1 MGQPLPHHIV
11 THPNTATLTSCG
23 RTNRPAGLPALRGPS
38 ASATAFAALLMAAT
52 AIAAPPTGDALRP
65 VTPARTPSTKPKT
78 SATSPKSTPPAAA
91 KPAPRPASP
100 ASATPDSADIEN
112 YSVPNLAL
120 QTALDRAGFSPGVI
134 DGRPGRKTNL
144 ALVAFQTARGL
155 PRTGRADEATRAA
168 LGVDDHPP
176 TTAYRI
182 TQVDRDDVGP
192 FPTNWNEKAK
202 LKRLRYESLTAL
214 LAERGH
220 CTRATVARLNPGRE
234 IESLSVGDTVILPT
248 VEPSAPLRGIH
259 SLEVNLT
266 EKYIRAL
273 DKQGRPVAL
282 VHCSIAKMA
291 EKRPHGTAKIT
302 TVAFDPPYRFDPKM
316 WPEVKTV
323 KKVLIIPPGPRNP
336 VGVCWIDLSL
346 PGYGIHGTPNPEL
359 IGKTGSHGCIRLA
372 NWDARR
378 LGKAVRGGM
387 TVTFVGK

>member
-1 MGQPLPHHIV
+1 VEPRLVRRIVSRRHVSAFPLTQHTLRPTFVALIPLV
-11 THPNTATLTSCG
+11 LLGATTL
-23 RTNRPAGLPALRGPS
+23 
-38 ASATAFAALLMAAT
+38 
-52 AIAAPPTGDALRP
+52 AAPPGKALRP
-65 VTPARTPSTKPKT
+65 VTPPGSPAVKPKP
-78 SATSPKSTPPAAA
+78 ATLPKTAVKQPAKPAA
-91 KPAPRPASP
+91 KPPST
-100 ASATPDSADIEN
+100 STTADITD
-112 YSVPNLAL
+112 YSLANLAL
-120 QTALDRAGFSPGVI
+120 QAALDRAGFSPGLL
-134 DGRPGRKTNL
+134 DGRPGRKTGI

-168 LGVDDHPP
+168 LGIDDHPA
-176 TTAYRI
+176 TTTHKI
-182 TQVDRDDVGP
+182 TPADLDDVGP
-192 FPTNWNEKAK
+192 VPANWNEKAK
-202 LKRLRYESLTAL
+202 LKRLRYESLVWL

-220 CTRATVARLNPGRE
+220 CTRATVARLNAGRD
-234 IESLSVGDTVILPT
+234 IENLSAGDTVILPT
-248 VEPSAPLRGIH
+248 VEPAAPLRGIH
-259 SLEVNLT
+259 SLEVDLT

-273 DKQGRPVAL
+273 DKQGDPVGL
-282 VHCSIAKMA
+282 LHCSIAKMA

-387 TVTFVGK
+387 TVKFVGK